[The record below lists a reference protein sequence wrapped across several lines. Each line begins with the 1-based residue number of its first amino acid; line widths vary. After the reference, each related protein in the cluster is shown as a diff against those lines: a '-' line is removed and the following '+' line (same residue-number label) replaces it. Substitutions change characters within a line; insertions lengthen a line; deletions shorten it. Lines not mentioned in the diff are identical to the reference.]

1 MYNKRYNKISI
12 TSTLLR
18 INDSLKKTYM
28 LLSATILFSATAC
41 LIGINLH
48 VKPINGIVLFC
59 LNIALLILIHYLK
72 HNTLRLSLVF
82 AFTGINGY
90 YLAPIIN
97 NMTNT
102 QNGTEIIMLSL
113 TLTGLI
119 FFTLS
124 IYALTTKRNLT
135 NLQGF
140 LTIGF
145 FVIIA
150 LFIINFFIN
159 MTILSLILSGVII
172 TFSACC
178 ILYRTNDIVNNNDSD
193 YISATISLYLD
204 IYNIFINLVLILR
217 QIVSKD

>member
-1 MYNKRYNKISI
+1 MYNKRYSKINV

-18 INDSLKKTYM
+18 INESLKKTYM

-48 VKPINGIVLFC
+48 VKPINGIILVC

-72 HNTLRLSLVF
+72 NNTLRLSLVF

-97 NMTNT
+97 SMTNT
-102 QNGTEIIMLSL
+102 HNGTEIIMLSL

-145 FVIIA
+145 FVIMA
-150 LFIINFFIN
+150 LLFIHNYFIRINFILFLTSYYQ
-159 MTILSLILSGVII
+159 TIGVETI
-172 TFSACC
+172 TKLF
-178 ILYRTNDIVNNNDSD
+178 
-193 YISATISLYLD
+193 
-204 IYNIFINLVLILR
+204 
-217 QIVSKD
+217 VS